1 MVNNKK
7 LYSKLLL
14 LIIAILILTGT
25 QTLAASVARVTGL
38 KTQTVSETQVVISW
52 NKITNIT
59 GYQVYVK
66 EDNGAYEH
74 IGNTTST
81 RVSISNLEKGE
92 TYSIKVRAYKTT
104 NGSTTYGSFSTAITF
119 TTKGSNSSDDNTSTT
134 VNRATNLKVGTV
146 TETTVKLTWTKS
158 SNATGYQV
166 YIKEKN
172 GTYENLG
179 SVTNANV
186 TISGLEAGKTY
197 YVKVRAYR
205 TVNGTTTYATQ
216 YSNEVN
222 FTTKS
227 STSSDDNTSTTVNR
241 ATNLKVGTVTET
253 TVKLTWTK
261 SSNATGY
268 QVYIKEKNGTY
279 ENLGSVTN
287 ANVTISGL
295 EAGKTYYVKVRAYRT
310 VNGTTTY
317 ATQYSNEVNFTT
329 KGTSSDTDTALGTV
343 TNLKVGTVTETTA
356 KLTWNKVTNA
366 TGYEVYIRT
375 ATGSYEKIGNTTNT
389 NVTILGLTE
398 GTTYYVKI
406 RAFRIVNGTT
416 TYAKNYSS
424 EVKVVTDSEEEE
436 ITKPA
441 QVTNLKTKNITK
453 TTTDLMWNRVTGA
466 TGYEIYLRTAG
477 TSYSSQ
483 GTTTNTYGTLIN
495 LTANTTYYAKVR
507 ACKTVN
513 GTTVYGDFSTEVI
526 FTTAK
531 ESTAQEP
538 DTTINKVLNLKVD
551 ATTTQAKLT
560 WDATTDID
568 GYEIYVNNQGKGYIS
583 LGKTSKTSATIIGLV
598 AGKTYNV
605 KVRAY
610 KDVNGTITYGEFSDE
625 VTFTTT
631 TEETL
636 GAITNLQVSL
646 SSKQAKLTWDKVPTA
661 TRYEVYIKL
670 PGEEYR
676 MLGTVG
682 NIDNV
687 RIVNL
692 TVGSSYSVK
701 MRAYKVVN
709 GTTVYGDFSNEVT
722 FTAE

>member
-119 TTKGSNSSDDNTSTT
+119 TTKGSN
-134 VNRATNLKVGTV
+134 
-146 TETTVKLTWTKS
+146 
-158 SNATGYQV
+158 
-166 YIKEKN
+166 
-172 GTYENLG
+172 
-179 SVTNANV
+179 
-186 TISGLEAGKTY
+186 
-197 YVKVRAYR
+197 
-205 TVNGTTTYATQ
+205 
-216 YSNEVN
+216 
-222 FTTKS
+222 
-227 STSSDDNTSTTVNR
+227 SSDDNTSTTVNR